1 MNPTH
6 HLSFWPYDYRDR
18 VVLGWKGLLVGVGVA
33 DVVFFLVPGVIKAS
47 LNPQY
52 AAYQLSFL
60 PILMVFG
67 ALPIGLVGLPTAM
80 LLGKLLRG
88 IRNQWIHVAAFI
100 VAGALV
106 GTLVGAAHTG
116 WTIHTLA
123 YMTLPAALGA
133 GIGRLAVW
141 KLVLIN
147 DHPSLT

>member
-1 MNPTH
+1 
-6 HLSFWPYDYRDR
+6 
-18 VVLGWKGLLVGVGVA
+18 
-33 DVVFFLVPGVIKAS
+33 
-47 LNPQY
+47 
-52 AAYQLSFL
+52 
-60 PILMVFG
+60 MVFG
-67 ALPIGLVGLPTAM
+67 VLPIGLVGLPTAM
-80 LLGKLLRG
+80 LLGKILRG

-106 GTLVGAAHTG
+106 GTLVGVPFTG

-141 KLVLIN
+141 KLVRIN